1 MAVLTGGI
9 LGFWAPAFSKA
20 IKVNRLGGFRF
31 FGFDVLRPGFEAV
44 AQCHGFVP
52 LVFYTTRLQRLVR
65 SQVERADFASAALVF
80 LDVFFAGE
88 AIGRPDFKAF

>member
-1 MAVLTGGI
+1 MAALTGGI
-9 LGFWAPAFSKA
+9 LGFWDPAFSKA
-20 IKVNRLGGFRF
+20 LEVNRLGGSRF
-31 FGFDVLRPGFEAV
+31 YGLDVLGPNCEAV

-88 AIGRPDFKAF
+88 AIS